1 MPQNENGLSKTS
13 CQTWKLICINAV
25 TAGLEVVS
33 SVVFTIV
40 PPLLLKLGYSET
52 QMSLL
57 FGVGKNIATS
67 VVSQN
72 LEIKLVEIEFKLMI
86 TLIFFSRT
94 FTVLDICAHSWN
106 VVRQMHFTFWTKA
119 SIHLCVFSMHNINNG
134 IAFNLGMARQPRR
147 YKVSGVGCF

>member
-1 MPQNENGLSKTS
+1 MPHNENGLSETS

-57 FGVGKNIATS
+57 FGVGKNIVTS
-67 VVSQN
+67 DISQN
-72 LEIKLVEIEFKLMI
+72 LEIKLVRIVFKLVK
-86 TLIFFSRT
+86 TLTLLGPLLCLIFVPILGTWSDKCISPFGRRRPFIFVYSLCIILT
-94 FTVLDICAHSWN
+94 MVLLSTSEWLVNQGD
-106 VVRQMHFTFWTKA
+106 TKY
-119 SIHLCVFSMHNINNG
+119 
-134 IAFNLGMARQPRR
+134 LG
-147 YKVSGVGCF
+147 

>member
-57 FGVGKNIATS
+57 FGVGKNIVSS
-67 VVSQN
+67 VISQN
-72 LEIKLVEIEFKLMI
+72 LETKL
-86 TLIFFSRT
+86 
-94 FTVLDICAHSWN
+94 AN
-106 VVRQMHFTFWTKA
+106 
-119 SIHLCVFSMHNINNG
+119 SI
-134 IAFNLGMARQPRR
+134 
-147 YKVSGVGCF
+147 

>member
-1 MPQNENGLSKTS
+1 MEIYWLIFHWSLWTYSLFSLISYFLIQNEEITWIKFNRTNVKMPHNENGLSESS

-57 FGVGKNIATS
+57 FGVGKNMVTILS
-67 VVSQN
+67 YPKILKWNSLKWYLN
-72 LEIKLVEIEFKLMI
+72 LWK
-86 TLIFFSRT
+86 
-94 FTVLDICAHSWN
+94 C
-106 VVRQMHFTFWTKA
+106 
-119 SIHLCVFSMHNINNG
+119 
-134 IAFNLGMARQPRR
+134 
-147 YKVSGVGCF
+147 